1 MFKRA
6 IVAMIFTLP
15 LSACSEQKEPN
26 QIAPTEQQTE
36 QSEAFKQAHQSNAAL
51 DWDGTYTGK
60 LPCADCEGIIYTL
73 TLNSNDT
80 YTLVRYY
87 EGAKNS
93 KADILKGK
101 ILWKDNGRIITL
113 QGMDNEPNQ
122 FFVGENTL
130 FKLNEAGERIKGPM
144 ADLYMLTKE

>member
-1 MFKRA
+1 MFKRTIA
-6 IVAMIFTLP
+6 AMMFTLP
-15 LSACSEQKEPN
+15 LIACSEQKEPD
-26 QIAPTEQQTE
+26 QIAPAG
-36 QSEAFKQAHQSNAAL
+36 QSEAFKQAHQSNMAL

-73 TLNSNDT
+73 TLDNNDS
-80 YTLVRYY
+80 YTLVRHY

-93 KADILKGK
+93 QDDILKGK
-101 ILWKDNGRIITL
+101 ILWNDNGSIITL

-130 FKLNEAGERIKGPM
+130 FKLNGDGERIKGPM
-144 ADLYMLTKE
+144 ADLYMLKKG